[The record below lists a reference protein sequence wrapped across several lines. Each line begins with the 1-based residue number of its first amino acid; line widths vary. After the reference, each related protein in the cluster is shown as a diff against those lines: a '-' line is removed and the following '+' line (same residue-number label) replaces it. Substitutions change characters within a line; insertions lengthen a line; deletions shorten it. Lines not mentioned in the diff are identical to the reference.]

1 MMNILA
7 KSDVKYF
14 TIPEVLIYALVGFV
28 IVICVLLFLMGAIKL
43 LSLVVEKMTEKKTAP
58 AALPEAAPASLP
70 ASPAEEPVAPG
81 RSGDVKLYDV
91 PDKEAAMIMAIVADR
106 LKAPLSTLKFIS
118 IKEVKDGK
126 KQ

>member
-1 MMNILA
+1 MMNLLA

-14 TIPEVLIYALVGFV
+14 TVPEVLIYALVGFV

-43 LSLVVEKMTEKKTAP
+43 LSLVVEKMTAKKDAP
-58 AALPEAAPASLP
+58 AALPEAAQDSLP
-70 ASPAEEPVAPG
+70 APEKEPVAPG

-91 PDKEAAMIMAIVADR
+91 PDKEAAMIMAIVADQ
-106 LKAPLSTLKFIS
+106 LKAPLSTLNFIS